1 MARASSVIS
10 VAITGDSK
18 KLQGALKGADKGV
31 AGFGKSMKSA
41 ALGIGTAL
49 AGVFAV
55 SKAFDFVQG
64 ALGEADRLGD
74 SVGNLQRII
83 GKVNT
88 AKLQKTANAFLDL
101 GLSSAGVL

>member
-31 AGFGKSMKSA
+31 KNFGSSLKGA
-41 ALGIGTAL
+41 ALGIGAAL

-55 SKAFDFVQG
+55 SKGFDFLQG
-64 ALGEADRLGD
+64 SLQEADRLGD
-74 SVGNLQRII
+74 SVSNLNRII

-88 AKLQKTANAFLDL
+88 
-101 GLSSAGVL
+101 